1 MFSDSRKRSITNM
14 DLSQVTNRRNPSQAR
29 SKERVSAILQVV
41 KELIEEKGINNL
53 KVSEVAHRANTSPG
67 SIYQYF
73 KNKQSIIIAL
83 AEHYMEQI
91 HTILDDNL
99 AHLES
104 VDSMAVMLAR
114 NFDDIHQLHVRESAL
129 RQIWFESID
138 PELNKLAMIDCQVN
152 TDRIYKKLILVAE
165 PKDREKLKKFILLMS
180 VQFGS
185 VMQICFQEGEQSVAD
200 YRDIYIQNISRSIQ
214 DYF

>member
-14 DLSQVTNRRNPSQAR
+14 DLSQVTNRRNPSQTR

-152 TDRIYKKLILVAE
+152 TERIYKKLIQVAE